1 MRVDHEQR
9 RKHIAEAVLRI
20 AEAQSLQE
28 VTMRGVAAEAGVSLR
43 LVQYYFQ
50 TKDALL
56 MDALERLTAQLDA
69 RVRESIAAAEA
80 PPTPRTIVT
89 VVLTNI
95 LPIDAESRRI
105 ARTYA
110 AFYSLVLSD
119 PEFVEKHGT
128 PQPDMLEAFL
138 AKQIRAAQQAGE
150 VPAEVDPEVKA
161 AGLLAMTNGLV
172 SSVLGTQRT
181 GEAALAVL
189 TAHLDELFRPRPSAV
204 G

>member
-1 MRVDHEQR
+1 MPLKVDHEER
-9 RKHIAEAVLRI
+9 RKQIAEAVLRI
-20 AEAQSLQE
+20 AEGQSLRE

-50 TKDALL
+50 SKDALL
-56 MDALERLTAQLDA
+56 VDALERLSAQLDA
-69 RVRESIAAAEA
+69 RMRQSIAAAEA

-89 VVLTNI
+89 AVLTNI

-110 AFYSLVLSD
+110 AFYSFVLSD
-119 PEFVEKHGT
+119 PQFAEKHGT
-128 PQPDMLEAFL
+128 PQPDTLEAFL

-150 VPAEVDPEVKA
+150 VPAEVDPKVKA

-172 SSVLGTQRT
+172 SSVLGKQRT
-181 GEAALAVL
+181 GETALAIL
-189 TAHLDELFRPRPSAV
+189 TSHLDELWR
-204 G
+204 